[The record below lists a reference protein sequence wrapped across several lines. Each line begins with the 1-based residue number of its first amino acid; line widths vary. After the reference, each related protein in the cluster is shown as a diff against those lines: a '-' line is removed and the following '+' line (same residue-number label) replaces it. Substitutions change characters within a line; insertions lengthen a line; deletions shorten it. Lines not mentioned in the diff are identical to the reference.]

1 MGPPG
6 AGKGTQA
13 PRISD
18 TFGICHLA
26 TGDMLRA
33 AVLSGSP
40 LGKEA
45 KKVMDAGKLV
55 SDEIVVGLIQE
66 NLDNNQSCQNGFI
79 LDGFPR
85 TITQAEKLD
94 HMLEKRHQQL
104 DHAIEL
110 KIEDSLLVER
120 ITGRLVH
127 PGSGRSYHVLY
138 APPKVPGRDDVTG
151 ELLVQRTDDNAEALK
166 HRLKAY
172 HQQTVPVIEYYKKK
186 GIHRIVEANLPP
198 KQVWWSLLGIF
209 SDPDE
214 LK

>member
-1 MGPPG
+1 
-6 AGKGTQA
+6 
-13 PRISD
+13 
-18 TFGICHLA
+18 
-26 TGDMLRA
+26 
-33 AVLSGSP
+33 
-40 LGKEA
+40 
-45 KKVMDAGKLV
+45 MDAGKLV

-138 APPKVPGRDDVTG
+138 APPK
-151 ELLVQRTDDNAEALK
+151 
-166 HRLKAY
+166 
-172 HQQTVPVIEYYKKK
+172 QTVPVIEYYKKK